1 MNGLLEALQR
11 SALLADGAMGSYL
24 FQLTGRLSEEEHVYE
39 ALNLDQPELIAEIH
53 IAYLRAGAQ
62 CLTTNTFGANP
73 TTLRKLGEYRS
84 AAAVNRAGV
93 RVAREAVARWR
104 ERQGGS
110 ETIFVL
116 GSVGPV
122 LDRAAVA
129 DLRREYEEPLTALLD
144 AGVDALIFET
154 FTSVSDLAELV
165 RFAAE
170 LAGRR
175 VPIIAEMTLQRP
187 ESGEAWAIE
196 PRRYVDEMRAAGA
209 AVVGLNCCAPW
220 DALAFLDELER
231 SGLAP
236 GPELLLSIMPNA
248 GGFQRIGNR
257 YMTQVNPEFMGRL
270 ARTLVRR
277 GVRLVGGCCEVHPEH
292 VREMANFLRSELAGA
307 RAVVV
312 EADEV
317 AREELPP
324 VGPDRKAGNGPF
336 SRKLFAG
343 EFVVSVEMMPPRGT
357 SPEVLERKVRLVEE
371 MADSGLVDA
380 VDLTDGSRGIPLAPT
395 ADFTTAV
402 RQRLGWVGEGGDRL
416 EFIPHFTCRDL
427 NIMGMQ
433 SRLIGFHM
441 LGIHNVLFITGDP
454 PKMAPGYPRSMGVF
468 EADSVQLIRWTHQRL
483 NAGVDFGG
491 QSLGKH
497 EDPRTH
503 FTIGTGFEPEALDL
517 RRELEKLE
525 RKLDAGADYIMTQP
539 VFRREALRVLE
550 PYRDRARI
558 LVGVMVLR
566 DLAQAERIGQVS
578 GIVLPG
584 FVFERLARFPDPA
597 DQRKAAFE
605 LAVEQV
611 RWVREQG
618 WPGLYL
624 MSPALPGASLAV
636 LRAAF
641 A

>member
-39 ALNLDQPELIAEIH
+39 ALSLDEPELIAEIH
-53 IAYLRAGAQ
+53 LAYLRAGAR

-73 TTLRKLGEYRS
+73 TTLRKLGEYRPV
-84 AAAVNRAGV
+84 AAVNQAGV
-93 RVAREAVARWR
+93 RVAREAAGRWR
-104 ERQGGS
+104 ELQGHS
-110 ETIFVL
+110 EPVFIL

-122 LDRAAVA
+122 LDGSVVTDVRQ
-129 DLRREYEEPLTALLD
+129 EYEEALTALLE
-144 AGVDALIFET
+144 AGVDALILET
-154 FTSVSDLAELV
+154 FTAAADLRQLV
-165 RFAAE
+165 RFASR
-170 LAGRR
+170 LAGAR
-175 VPIIAEMTLQRP
+175 VPIIAEMALRRP
-187 ESGEAWAIE
+187 EAGESWAVP
-196 PRRYVDEMRAAGA
+196 PREYVEQMQEAGA
-209 AVVGLNCCAPW
+209 AVVGVNCCAPW
-220 DALAFLDELER
+220 DALAFLDELEKA
-231 SGLAP
+231 GLEP
-236 GPELLLSIMPNA
+236 GAELLLSVMPNA

-270 ARTLVRR
+270 ARTLARR

-292 VREMANFLRSELAGA
+292 IREMANFLRSELAGVRPVTVQA
-307 RAVVV
+307 A
-312 EADEV
+312 EIP
-317 AREELPP
+317 REKLPP
-324 VGPDRKAGNGPF
+324 VGADRKAGNGPF

-357 SPEVLERKVRLVEE
+357 SSEVLERKVQLVEE
-371 MADSGLVDA
+371 MAQSGLVDA

-402 RQRLGWVGEGGDRL
+402 RQRLGWSGEGGDRL

-433 SRLIGFHM
+433 SRLIGFYL

-468 EADSVQLIRWTHQRL
+468 EADSVQLIRWTQHCL

-503 FTIGTGFEPEALDL
+503 FTIGSGFEPEALDL
-517 RRELEKLE
+517 RRELEKLD

-539 VFRREALRVLE
+539 VFRPEALRVLE
-550 PYRDRARI
+550 PYRKRARI

-578 GIVLPG
+578 GIVLPS
-584 FVFERLARFPDPA
+584 FVFERLERFADPA

-605 LAVEQV
+605 MAVDQV
-611 RWVREQG
+611 RWVRREG

-624 MSPALPGASLAV
+624 MSPAMHGAALEV